1 MDFFN
6 IFILMKSFKKSPFFY
21 NNIKKKLNIKI
32 SLVGNFHKQHRIS
45 LQMVLLNCNMGIS
58 LLLELAVGIDRLL
71 AVVEAV
77 VEVVQECLEVAEL
90 DKLPVEEEVAEVDM
104 LLVVGAD
111 KEVVEVAE
119 EVGLDISLVAED
131 LSAFLKIAS

>member
-1 MDFFN
+1 
-6 IFILMKSFKKSPFFY
+6 
-21 NNIKKKLNIKI
+21 
-32 SLVGNFHKQHRIS
+32 
-45 LQMVLLNCNMGIS
+45 MGIS
-58 LLLELAVGIDRLL
+58 LLLELAVGVDRLL

-119 EVGLDISLVAED
+119 EVGLDILLVAED

>member
-1 MDFFN
+1 
-6 IFILMKSFKKSPFFY
+6 
-21 NNIKKKLNIKI
+21 
-32 SLVGNFHKQHRIS
+32 
-45 LQMVLLNCNMGIS
+45 MGIS
-58 LLLELAVGIDRLL
+58 LWLELAVGVDRLL

-90 DKLPVEEEVAEVDM
+90 DKLPVEVLVAEVDM

-131 LSAFLKIAS
+131 LSAFLKIAN

>member
-1 MDFFN
+1 
-6 IFILMKSFKKSPFFY
+6 
-21 NNIKKKLNIKI
+21 
-32 SLVGNFHKQHRIS
+32 
-45 LQMVLLNCNMGIS
+45 MGIS
-58 LLLELAVGIDRLL
+58 LLLELAVGVDRLL

-90 DKLPVEEEVAEVDM
+90 DKLPVEVLVAEVDM

>member
-1 MDFFN
+1 
-6 IFILMKSFKKSPFFY
+6 
-21 NNIKKKLNIKI
+21 
-32 SLVGNFHKQHRIS
+32 
-45 LQMVLLNCNMGIS
+45 MVLLNYNMGIS
-58 LLLELAVGIDRLL
+58 LLLELAVGVDRLL

-119 EVGLDISLVAED
+119 EVGLDILLVAED

>member
-1 MDFFN
+1 
-6 IFILMKSFKKSPFFY
+6 
-21 NNIKKKLNIKI
+21 
-32 SLVGNFHKQHRIS
+32 
-45 LQMVLLNCNMGIS
+45 MGIS
-58 LLLELAVGIDRLL
+58 LLLELAVGVDRLL

>member
-1 MDFFN
+1 
-6 IFILMKSFKKSPFFY
+6 
-21 NNIKKKLNIKI
+21 
-32 SLVGNFHKQHRIS
+32 
-45 LQMVLLNCNMGIS
+45 MGIS
-58 LLLELAVGIDRLL
+58 LLLELAVGVDRLL

-90 DKLPVEEEVAEVDM
+90 DKLPVEVEVAEVDM

-119 EVGLDISLVAED
+119 EVGLDILLVAED

>member
-1 MDFFN
+1 
-6 IFILMKSFKKSPFFY
+6 
-21 NNIKKKLNIKI
+21 
-32 SLVGNFHKQHRIS
+32 
-45 LQMVLLNCNMGIS
+45 MGIS
-58 LLLELAVGIDRLL
+58 LLLELAVEVDRLL

-90 DKLPVEEEVAEVDM
+90 YKLPVEEEVAEVDM

-119 EVGLDISLVAED
+119 EVGLDILLVAED